1 MVGLDKPLARIRV
14 SSLTCGSVKQAFCPN
29 VRLKAWH
36 GGARQTFGPN
46 LGFKFDMRERKTSVL
61 PQCKVVGLDK
71 RLARIWVSSLTSG
84 SAKQAFGP
92 NVRLKAWHG
101 GAIDKPL
108 ARIWVSS
115 LTRGSAK
122 QAFCPNV
129 RLNVWHGGAARQ
141 TFGPNLGFK
150 FDMRERKTS
159 VLPQCK
165 VEGLAWW
172 WG

>member
-1 MVGLDKPLARIRV
+1 MVGLDKPLARIWV
-14 SSLTCGSVKQAFCPN
+14 SSLTCGGAKQAFC
-29 VRLKAWH
+29 
-36 GGARQTFGPN
+36 
-46 LGFKFDMRERKTSVL
+46 
-61 PQCKVVGLDK
+61 
-71 RLARIWVSSLTSG
+71 
-84 SAKQAFGP
+84 P

-115 LTRGSAK
+115 LRCESAK

-129 RLNVWHGGAARQ
+129 KLKAWHGGARQ

-150 FDMRERKTS
+150 FEMRERKTS

-165 VEGLAWW
+165 VEGLEW

>member
-1 MVGLDKPLARIRV
+1 MKGLDKTLARIWV
-14 SSLTCGSVKQAFCPN
+14 SSLRCESAKQAFCPN

-46 LGFKFDMRERKTSVL
+46 VG
-61 PQCKVVGLDK
+61 CK
-71 RLARIWVSSLTSG
+71 LTC
-84 SAKQAFGP
+84 
-92 NVRLKAWHG
+92 
-101 GAIDKPL
+101 
-108 ARIWVSS
+108 
-115 LTRGSAK
+115 GSAK

-129 RLNVWHGGAARQ
+129 RLKVWHGGARQ

-172 WG
+172 G

>member
-1 MVGLDKPLARIRV
+1 MVGLDKPLARIWV
-14 SSLTCGSVKQAFCPN
+14 SSLTCGSAKQAFCPNARLKAWHGELNKPLARMWVSSLTCGSAKKAFCPN

-46 LGFKFDMRERKTSVL
+46 LGFKFDMRERRASVL
-61 PQCKVVGLDK
+61 PQC
-71 RLARIWVSSLTSG
+71 I
-84 SAKQAFGP
+84 
-92 NVRLKAWHG
+92 RLKAWLG
-101 GAIDKPL
+101 G
-108 ARIWVSS
+108 
-115 LTRGSAK
+115 
-122 QAFCPNV
+122 
-129 RLNVWHGGAARQ
+129 ARQ

-172 WG
+172 G